1 MFRNEFSDDSIF
13 ISYFIQ
19 LMGHTLVTFGWRK
32 TNQPNY
38 QSTQFSVLGNLQEGL
53 LWPIHTFLHQ
63 SLKRYVM
70 RERPQTRHKPVM
82 DELEKT
88 GVKQINDEPYN
99 NIVLN
104 VQIMRFHT
112 NTTHRNWS
120 RWRVAWSARDRER
133 AWQPH
138 RVQHRPEQAYIYDG
152 HSQGRNFH
160 QEETKNPHH
169 FQWWRGCYQPLGCG
183 SKYWKV
189 HQPSSEHSHP

>member
-1 MFRNEFSDDSIF
+1 
-13 ISYFIQ
+13 
-19 LMGHTLVTFGWRK
+19 MGRILETFGWRK

-53 LWPIHTFLHQ
+53 HWRIHTFFQQ

-88 GVKQINDEPYN
+88 GVKQINGILCDD
-99 NIVLN
+99 
-104 VQIMRFHT
+104 IMFRWT
-112 NTTHRNWS
+112 NMRCHITHRNWS
-120 RWRVAWSARDRER
+120 RWRVAWSAGDRER

-138 RVQHRPEQAYIYDG
+138 RVQHRPEQAYIHDG
-152 HSQGRNFH
+152 HSQGRNIH
-160 QEETKNPHH
+160 QEETENPHN
-169 FQWWRGCYQPLGCG
+169 FQWWRGCHQPLGCG